1 MKKSFFL
8 LCALLFSL
16 STTANESN
24 YKLDSLSNV
33 VNEIKETQA
42 ALSTYP
48 PQVDR
53 LESVVADIQKTLSK
67 LASTDASLRN
77 ELMNINRE
85 VVKLDSLVNSNAE
98 NLIVKSNELNQ
109 NIQNVSDNASS
120 ATNKLT
126 SNLLVTII
134 VGSVVA
140 LLILLVSL
148 LLFLLLKKKTTS
160 SYDKIREA
168 QNALQEESIKL
179 DAKLVELLEKQM
191 SVQEP
196 VTDKK
201 TETDHSLALKVAD
214 EIVRIETNLSRMDN
228 TIKGYKQLS
237 ASVRRIKDNFLSN
250 GYEMVDL
257 LGKPYKEGIKAIVTF
272 ETDES
277 LQNGEQ
283 IISRII
289 KPQINYNGVMIQTAQ
304 IVVSQNLD

>member
-16 STTANESN
+16 NTTANESN

-67 LASTDASLRN
+67 LTSTDASLRN
-77 ELMNINRE
+77 ELMNINSD

-179 DAKLVELLEKQM
+179 DAKLVEILEKQM

-196 VTDKK
+196 IVDKK
-201 TETDHSLALKVAD
+201 TEPDHSLALKVAD
-214 EIVRIETNLSRMDN
+214 EIVRIETNLSRMDS

-237 ASVRRIKDNFLSN
+237 ASVRRIKDTFLSN
-250 GYEMVDL
+250 GYEMVDM

-272 ETDES
+272 EVDEE
-277 LQNGEQ
+277 LQRGEQ

-289 KPQINYNGVMIQTAQ
+289 KPQINYNGVMIQTGQ
-304 IVVSQNLD
+304 IIVSQNID